1 MLLFYKKRE
10 IVQKGSFGTQAAR
23 LQVLV
28 KRTSRPHST
37 FLDNPYKIPYFNWS
51 RMTPSFAS
59 ASALAASLT
68 PSS

>member
-1 MLLFYKKRE
+1 ME

-37 FLDNPYKIPYFNWS
+37 FLDNPF
-51 RMTPSFAS
+51 FFDFF
-59 ASALAASLT
+59 L
-68 PSS
+68 